1 MISNTSSL
9 SSYQLADIYNKDLPA
24 LGIPLGHLF
33 AHGMGHG
40 MAGE

>member
-1 MISNTSSL
+1 MISKTSSL
-9 SSYQLADIYNKDLPA
+9 SSYQLAEKNKDLPA
-24 LGIPLGHLF
+24 LGITLGHLF